1 MEEINWFEIIVG
13 IIEIIIATVSIYILN
28 KTNSVWCVF
37 FMLGG
42 YHVAKGLYEK
52 EDKQ

>member
-1 MEEINWFEIIVG
+1 MEKINWFEIIVG
-13 IIEIIIATVSIYILN
+13 LIEIIIATVAIYFLN
-28 KTNSVWCVF
+28 KTNSGWCVF

-42 YHVAKGLYEK
+42 YRFAKGLYDK